1 MVVGCW
7 LLVVGCWL
15 VAARG
20 PLFWL
25 LYEKTRGSSLHWCV
39 VSPNNTWLFPTL
51 VCCITKQHV
60 VLPYIGWLY
69 HQTTRGPPIPARRLD
84 RSEEARAS
92 DHE

>member
-1 MVVGCW
+1 
-7 LLVVGCWL
+7 L

-25 LYEKTRGSSLHWCV
+25 LYEKTRGSSLHCWFV
-39 VSPNNTWLFPTL
+39 VSPNNTWCSPTL
-51 VCCITKQHV
+51 VGCITKQHV
-60 VLPYIGWLY
+60 VLPYIGWLL

-92 DHE
+92 DDE